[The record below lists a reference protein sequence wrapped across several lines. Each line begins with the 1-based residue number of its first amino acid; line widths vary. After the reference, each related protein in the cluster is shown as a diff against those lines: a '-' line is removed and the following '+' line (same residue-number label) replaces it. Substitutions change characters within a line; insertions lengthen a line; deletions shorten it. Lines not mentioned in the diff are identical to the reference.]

1 MLPVALGAA
10 GAILGGIAGA
20 QGDKSSQSMQVNVAP
35 ETALEKQINPALGQN
50 FSALQDLIN
59 AGPGQQ
65 DVTNSLNSQRAL
77 ADLLKQLQ
85 QTGGMPTAQDTQFA
99 NQYTND
105 IFAPQQMQMQQAF
118 QDQQRMGNRQAAMM
132 GRGPGDPILL
142 NKLAQEQTRQQQML
156 GSQMTAFRSEQA
168 MGMGD
173 RRLNF
178 ANQLAQVNGGLA
190 TQAMQNRQALMS
202 MGSQLKGQDQNF
214 RLGTASKDVTS
225 SSGGGMMGALSGALS
240 GAGAFAGAAPGLASM
255 FSGFGSSGASTNSG
269 GGVGAMSPGVSHGP
283 ARMTNGF

>member
-20 QGDKSSQSMQVNVAP
+20 QGDKTNQSMNVNVAP

-132 GRGPGDPILL
+132 GRGPGDPILM

-173 RRLNF
+173 RRLNY
-178 ANQLAQVNGGLA
+178 ANQLSQVQGGLA

-214 RLGTASKDVTS
+214 RLGTASKDVS
-225 SSGGGMMGALSGALS
+225 GSSGGGMMGALSGALS
-240 GAGAFAGAAPGLASM
+240 MGGAFAGAAPGMASM
-255 FSGFGSSGASTNSG
+255 FGGMSLGGGTKAPVASTG
-269 GGVGAMSPGVSHGP
+269 GSYANYGNMA
-283 ARMTNGF
+283 

>member
-132 GRGPGDPILL
+132 GRGPGDPIS
-142 NKLAQEQTRQQQML
+142 A
-156 GSQMTAFRSEQA
+156 EQA
-168 MGMGD
+168 RTRAD
-173 RRLNF
+173 APA
-178 ANQLAQVNGGLA
+178 ANA
-190 TQAMQNRQALMS
+190 RQP
-202 MGSQLKGQDQNF
+202 D
-214 RLGTASKDVTS
+214 D
-225 SSGGGMMGALSGALS
+225 
-240 GAGAFAGAAPGLASM
+240 
-255 FSGFGSSGASTNSG
+255 
-269 GGVGAMSPGVSHGP
+269 GVSLRASDGHG
-283 ARMTNGF
+283 RS